1 MSDASRLTQ
10 EGRDA
15 ALTTGLKHF
24 SDLPDWLVSIKD
36 HEHTFRVLSRDIPEI
51 ANGRMI
57 LNKCK
62 IGHVYYR
69 EGAWHNRCTLKI
81 RMPGESEEKNM
92 ELNGIL
98 HPPESLT
105 VDRSLSEGD
114 FGTDEWHGVFPELN
128 LELKTLEPETELAAF
143 EVLTNPEKA
152 REFLERSLRNTSLAY
167 HNIQLQSCTP
177 EIARYK
183 PGDRCTILYQLEYAP
198 DTPAEIHAPP
208 FVVAK
213 TTRQEKE
220 RNAFASLSALWNSPF
235 GSNSSVRIAEP
246 IAYDPKL
253 KVFIQGP
260 VWEEQ
265 TLAELILTAL
275 DEGTPDALSEAIRN
289 LQKTA
294 QGLAELH
301 QSGVKVGQA
310 ISWADELAEVEA
322 NLFPLC
328 TFFSDLAAA
337 AEPFLMRIRQLEAAA
352 APDPFVPSHGT
363 FRPVQVLLHKRDIGF
378 IDFDSF
384 CQSEPARD
392 LSMFLTSMMNVSLAS
407 PSFGEE
413 KNGDSAITD
422 LGAWEARFEQVASL
436 REQFLNAYEQRQ
448 PVSRQRVIL
457 WEALNLFYII
467 VSGWTKAKASEVP
480 LLVRLLDRFLLETR
494 LLENGASSN
503 G

>member
-15 ALTTGLKHF
+15 AITTGLKHF
-24 SDLPDWLVSIKD
+24 SNFPDWLASIKD
-36 HEHTFRVLSRDIPEI
+36 HEHTLRVLSRDISEL
-51 ANGRMI
+51 ADGRMI
-57 LNKCK
+57 LKKCK

-69 EGAWHNRCTLKI
+69 EGVWHNRCTLKI
-81 RMPGESEEKNM
+81 RMPDESKEKNI

-98 HPPESLT
+98 YPPGSLD
-105 VDRSLSEGD
+105 VDHSLSEGN
-114 FGTDEWHGVFPELN
+114 FGTDGWHAVFTELN
-128 LELKTLEPETELAAF
+128 LELKTLEPETELAALG
-143 EVLTNPEKA
+143 VLTDPEKA
-152 REFLERSLRNTSLAY
+152 CEFLERSLRSASLAY

-260 VWEEQ
+260 VWEEK

-275 DEGTPDALSEAIRN
+275 DEGTPEALAEASNVLR
-289 LQKTA
+289 KTG

-301 QSGVKVGQA
+301 QSGIAVGQVV
-310 ISWADELAEVEA
+310 SWADELKEVEA

-328 TFFSDLAAA
+328 TVFSDLAPA
-337 AEPFLMRIRQLEAAA
+337 AEPFLNRLKQLEAATT
-352 APDPFVPSHGT
+352 PDPFVPSHGT
-363 FRPVQVLLHKRDIGF
+363 FRPVQVLLHKGDLGF

-392 LSMFLTSMMNVSLAS
+392 LSMFLTSMMSIGLAV
-407 PSFGEE
+407 PSSG
-413 KNGDSAITD
+413 KGKDPDPTIGDQP
-422 LGAWEARFEQVASL
+422 AWEARFKQVAFI
-436 REQFLNAYEQRQ
+436 REQFLNAYEQHQ
-448 PVSRQRVIL
+448 LVSRQRVSL
-457 WEALNLFYII
+457 WEALNLFYFV
-467 VSGWTKAKASEVP
+467 VSGWTKAKTDEVP
-480 LLVRLLDRFLLETR
+480 LLVRLLDRFLLETH
-494 LLENGASSN
+494 LFEVGTSSN
-503 G
+503 I